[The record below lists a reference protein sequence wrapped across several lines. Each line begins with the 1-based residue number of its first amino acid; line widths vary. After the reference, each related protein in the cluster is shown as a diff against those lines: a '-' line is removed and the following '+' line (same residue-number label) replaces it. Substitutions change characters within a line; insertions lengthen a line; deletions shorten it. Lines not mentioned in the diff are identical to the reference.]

1 MKIQPWLILCLQDSA
16 DFQTGCIQRNI
27 QIRNQTVHKP
37 YIFKKFIR
45 PNRYMD
51 HYKLI
56 VDHSRFIRSNDLLI
70 EFLVNFSV
78 WKDQIYSVI
87 CIYAPFPLSLSSFI
101 SYHRKKAGFSMYTNT
116 WTGTGIGVAILDT
129 GLYPHIDFGERI
141 RGFQDFLGHRPY
153 PYDDSG
159 HGTHVAGI
167 LAGDGTASDRRYQ
180 GVAPGCHLVAAKV
193 LDRRGN
199 GRLQDVLRALQWISF
214 NQNLYGIRIINISVG
229 AAAMD
234 SKAAARLI
242 KAVEQAWDQG
252 FVVVTAAG
260 NMGPAYGSVT
270 APGSSKKV
278 ITVGASDMLDR
289 ISSVSGAGP
298 TAECV
303 CKPDLVAP
311 GADVISCANKRN
323 SYAIKSGTSMST
335 PRVSG
340 AIALLLQKD
349 PFLTN
354 VEVKMLLRESCLD
367 LGYPRNR
374 QGWGKLDIQKLLAL

>member
-1 MKIQPWLILCLQDSA
+1 
-16 DFQTGCIQRNI
+16 
-27 QIRNQTVHKP
+27 
-37 YIFKKFIR
+37 
-45 PNRYMD
+45 
-51 HYKLI
+51 
-56 VDHSRFIRSNDLLI
+56 
-70 EFLVNFSV
+70 
-78 WKDQIYSVI
+78 
-87 CIYAPFPLSLSSFI
+87 
-101 SYHRKKAGFSMYTNT
+101 MYTNT

-323 SYAIKSGTSMST
+323 SYAIKSGTRC
-335 PRVSG
+335 PHQEFRE
-340 AIALLLQKD
+340 LLLCCYRKIL
-349 PFLTN
+349 FLQMW
-354 VEVKMLLRESCLD
+354 K
-367 LGYPRNR
+367 
-374 QGWGKLDIQKLLAL
+374 

>member
-1 MKIQPWLILCLQDSA
+1 MMTPDTEHMWQ
-16 DFQTGCIQRNI
+16 
-27 QIRNQTVHKP
+27 
-37 YIFKKFIR
+37 
-45 PNRYMD
+45 
-51 HYKLI
+51 
-56 VDHSRFIRSNDLLI
+56 
-70 EFLVNFSV
+70 EFLPATEQPVTDAIRV
-78 WKDQIYSVI
+78 LHPGVTWLLQKYSTGVETDD
-87 CIYAPFPLSLSSFI
+87 YRMFYGHSSG
-101 SYHRKKAGFSMYTNT
+101 S
-116 WTGTGIGVAILDT
+116 
-129 GLYPHIDFGERI
+129 
-141 RGFQDFLGHRPY
+141 
-153 PYDDSG
+153 
-159 HGTHVAGI
+159 
-167 LAGDGTASDRRYQ
+167 
-180 GVAPGCHLVAAKV
+180 
-193 LDRRGN
+193 
-199 GRLQDVLRALQWISF
+199 
-214 NQNLYGIRIINISVG
+214 LYGIRIINISVG

-278 ITVGASDMLDR
+278 ITVGASDMLNR

>member
-1 MKIQPWLILCLQDSA
+1 
-16 DFQTGCIQRNI
+16 
-27 QIRNQTVHKP
+27 
-37 YIFKKFIR
+37 
-45 PNRYMD
+45 
-51 HYKLI
+51 
-56 VDHSRFIRSNDLLI
+56 
-70 EFLVNFSV
+70 
-78 WKDQIYSVI
+78 
-87 CIYAPFPLSLSSFI
+87 
-101 SYHRKKAGFSMYTNT
+101 MYTNT

-229 AAAMD
+229 AAAKD

-311 GADVISCANKRN
+311 GADVIS
-323 SYAIKSGTSMST
+323 YAIKSGTSMST

>member
-1 MKIQPWLILCLQDSA
+1 MDNVKRQIGYACPDTINGRI
-16 DFQTGCIQRNI
+16 TGR
-27 QIRNQTVHKP
+27 
-37 YIFKKFIR
+37 
-45 PNRYMD
+45 
-51 HYKLI
+51 
-56 VDHSRFIRSNDLLI
+56 
-70 EFLVNFSV
+70 
-78 WKDQIYSVI
+78 
-87 CIYAPFPLSLSSFI
+87 
-101 SYHRKKAGFSMYTNT
+101 
-116 WTGTGIGVAILDT
+116 GVRAAILDT
-129 GLYPHIDFGERI
+129 GAYPHPDFKGRVI
-141 RGFQDFLGHRPY
+141 GFADMQHGRCGL
-153 PYDDSG
+153 YDDSG

>member
-1 MKIQPWLILCLQDSA
+1 MDL
-16 DFQTGCIQRNI
+16 FQ
-27 QIRNQTVHKP
+27 
-37 YIFKKFIR
+37 
-45 PNRYMD
+45 
-51 HYKLI
+51 
-56 VDHSRFIRSNDLLI
+56 
-70 EFLVNFSV
+70 
-78 WKDQIYSVI
+78 
-87 CIYAPFPLSLSSFI
+87 
-101 SYHRKKAGFSMYTNT
+101 
-116 WTGTGIGVAILDT
+116 
-129 GLYPHIDFGERI
+129 
-141 RGFQDFLGHRPY
+141 
-153 PYDDSG
+153 
-159 HGTHVAGI
+159 
-167 LAGDGTASDRRYQ
+167 
-180 GVAPGCHLVAAKV
+180 
-193 LDRRGN
+193 
-199 GRLQDVLRALQWISF
+199 
-214 NQNLYGIRIINISVG
+214 
-229 AAAMD
+229 

-311 GADVISCANKRN
+311 GADVISCATKKN

>member
-1 MKIQPWLILCLQDSA
+1 
-16 DFQTGCIQRNI
+16 
-27 QIRNQTVHKP
+27 
-37 YIFKKFIR
+37 
-45 PNRYMD
+45 
-51 HYKLI
+51 
-56 VDHSRFIRSNDLLI
+56 
-70 EFLVNFSV
+70 
-78 WKDQIYSVI
+78 
-87 CIYAPFPLSLSSFI
+87 
-101 SYHRKKAGFSMYTNT
+101 MYTNT

-311 GADVISCANKRN
+311 GVDITSCAPGGGYVTR
-323 SYAIKSGTSMST
+323 SGTSMAAPFVT
-335 PRVSG
+335 GG
-340 AIALLLQKD
+340 AALLMQWGIVDKND
-349 PFLTN
+349 PYLYG
-354 VEVKMLLRESCLD
+354 EKMKAYLIKGARRLPAMRD
-367 LGYPRNR
+367 YPNPVF
-374 QGWGKLDIQKLLAL
+374 GDNGIIVSS

>member
-1 MKIQPWLILCLQDSA
+1 M
-16 DFQTGCIQRNI
+16 
-27 QIRNQTVHKP
+27 
-37 YIFKKFIR
+37 
-45 PNRYMD
+45 
-51 HYKLI
+51 
-56 VDHSRFIRSNDLLI
+56 
-70 EFLVNFSV
+70 
-78 WKDQIYSVI
+78 
-87 CIYAPFPLSLSSFI
+87 
-101 SYHRKKAGFSMYTNT
+101 
-116 WTGTGIGVAILDT
+116 
-129 GLYPHIDFGERI
+129 
-141 RGFQDFLGHRPY
+141 
-153 PYDDSG
+153 
-159 HGTHVAGI
+159 AGI

-229 AAAMD
+229 AAAKD

>member
-1 MKIQPWLILCLQDSA
+1 
-16 DFQTGCIQRNI
+16 
-27 QIRNQTVHKP
+27 
-37 YIFKKFIR
+37 
-45 PNRYMD
+45 
-51 HYKLI
+51 
-56 VDHSRFIRSNDLLI
+56 
-70 EFLVNFSV
+70 
-78 WKDQIYSVI
+78 
-87 CIYAPFPLSLSSFI
+87 
-101 SYHRKKAGFSMYTNT
+101 MYTNT

-214 NQNLYGIRIINISVG
+214 NQNLYGIRIINIS
-229 AAAMD
+229 
-234 SKAAARLI
+234 
-242 KAVEQAWDQG
+242 
-252 FVVVTAAG
+252 VVTAAG